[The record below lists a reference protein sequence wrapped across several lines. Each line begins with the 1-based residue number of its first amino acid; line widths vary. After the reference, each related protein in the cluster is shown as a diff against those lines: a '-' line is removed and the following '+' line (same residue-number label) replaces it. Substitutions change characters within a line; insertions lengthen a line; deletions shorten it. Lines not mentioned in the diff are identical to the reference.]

1 MAKANLSV
9 TVLTFL
15 GFLANLINFA
25 LFNQQLP
32 YWFGYIFNTIGTIAS
47 VCFFIKAGCI
57 QGIFYRESLEV
68 EMDAEKGI
76 EVVSTERS

>member
-1 MAKANLSV
+1 MDITAHSNTETIMAKANLSV

-15 GFLANLINFA
+15 GFVVNLINFP
-25 LFNQQLP
+25 LFNVQIP

-57 QGIFYRESLEV
+57 
-68 EMDAEKGI
+68 
-76 EVVSTERS
+76 

>member
-15 GFLANLINFA
+15 GFLVNLINFP
-25 LFNQQLP
+25 LFNAQIP

-47 VCFFIKAGCI
+47 VCFFVKAGCI
-57 QGIFYRESLEV
+57 
-68 EMDAEKGI
+68 
-76 EVVSTERS
+76 

>member
-15 GFLANLINFA
+15 GFVVNLINFP
-25 LFNQQLP
+25 LFNVQIP

-57 QGIFYRESLEV
+57 
-68 EMDAEKGI
+68 
-76 EVVSTERS
+76 